1 MEFIK
6 KFSEAKSLEQQRNL
20 IKSKVIHNI
29 YNLNNHIGESYS
41 RNKSSDR

>member
-6 KFSEAKSLEQQRNL
+6 KFSEAKTPEQVKTL

-29 YNLNNHIGESYS
+29 YNLNNHLG
-41 RNKSSDR
+41 